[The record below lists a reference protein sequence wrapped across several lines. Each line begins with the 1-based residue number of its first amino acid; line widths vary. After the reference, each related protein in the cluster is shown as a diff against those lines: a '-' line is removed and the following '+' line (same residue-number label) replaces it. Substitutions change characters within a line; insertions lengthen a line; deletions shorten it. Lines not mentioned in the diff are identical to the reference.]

1 MRVVKSP
8 LLGPRTSARVGKLPY
23 SARHLQ
29 TQPPRAAKT
38 NVATPR
44 NPTNVVWPR
53 LGTFSVS
60 PTCLKRVLGLYS
72 QPGQRSSLRKRLPR
86 DSRRAGADHA
96 AMHMDSKEIEI
107 MQRPRQSY
115 KALAAEQWFGYGRWA
130 APYWF
135 VGMEPGG
142 QDDAR
147 VSWRCSAST
156 KPGSPATVSRRGSPS
171 KMYPDRSEPRG
182 PGQRPGA
189 DVRPM

>member
-96 AMHMDSKEIEI
+96 AMYMD
-107 MQRPRQSY
+107 
-115 KALAAEQWFGYGRWA
+115 
-130 APYWF
+130 
-135 VGMEPGG
+135 
-142 QDDAR
+142 
-147 VSWRCSAST
+147 
-156 KPGSPATVSRRGSPS
+156 
-171 KMYPDRSEPRG
+171 
-182 PGQRPGA
+182 
-189 DVRPM
+189 